1 MDNLT
6 PTTPAGIEPPAG
18 GRPPADG
25 WAVDAGHGGQWWSAA
40 WALFRASPWIWLAIT
55 VLFIVIMF
63 VLALIPLVG
72 QIASSLL
79 YPVLGAGLLAGA
91 RAQDAGGELKVEH
104 LFACF
109 NAKAVPLIVVALLY
123 FAGWFLI
130 WVVAAALLVGVV
142 GFGTLASLLSGDP
155 SEAGLALLSAM
166 GMGTVIVLLLA
177 ALLGVPLVMA
187 YWYAPA
193 LVLFRGEEPIKAMRT
208 SFTACMRNVP
218 PFFVYG
224 LLGIVFAVLASI
236 PLGLGWLV
244 LMPVYGATIYTSYKD
259 IFGEPL

>member
-1 MDNLT
+1 M
-6 PTTPAGIEPPAG
+6 
-18 GRPPADG
+18 
-25 WAVDAGHGGQWWSAA
+25 
-40 WALFRASPWIWLAIT
+40 
-55 VLFIVIMF
+55 
-63 VLALIPLVG
+63 
-72 QIASSLL
+72 
-79 YPVLGAGLLAGA
+79 
-91 RAQDAGGELKVEH
+91 
-104 LFACF
+104 
-109 NAKAVPLIVVALLY
+109 PLIVVALLY

-155 SEAGLALLSAM
+155 SEAGIALLSAM

-177 ALLGVPLVMA
+177 ALLGVPLIMA

-224 LLGIVFAVLASI
+224 LLGIVFAVRGVDSARPRLARADA
-236 PLGLGWLV
+236 GLR
-244 LMPVYGATIYTSYKD
+244 ATIYTSYKD
-259 IFGEPL
+259 IFGEPA